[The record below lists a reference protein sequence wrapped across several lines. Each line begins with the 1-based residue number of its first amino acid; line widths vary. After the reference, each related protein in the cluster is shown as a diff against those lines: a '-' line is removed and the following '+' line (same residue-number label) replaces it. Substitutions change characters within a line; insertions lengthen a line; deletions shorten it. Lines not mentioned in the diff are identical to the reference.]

1 MPVVNVLEMSLLGIR
16 IWSGQ
21 RKTMGLLVVPAEMKC
36 GYGLPVGWMA
46 VGRFG
51 VPDTFLG

>member
-1 MPVVNVLEMSLLGIR
+1 
-16 IWSGQ
+16 
-21 RKTMGLLVVPAEMKC
+21 MGLLVVPAEMKC